1 MDGPQDFGVA
11 TGHAR
16 RDASLERLEMCQD
29 GWGLQHRQE
38 EAEDLQSGA
47 DVGDVRLRWL
57 LLQEDKKGGKK
68 QTSER
73 LIRQS
78 ARPCVQETPLHRTR
92 RRKHPLL
99 VFHIPIIKERKTL
112 LPTMKTMFCTHML

>member
-1 MDGPQDFGVA
+1 MRHSKLTGLRGEDAHEARQERMDGPQDFGVA

-47 DVGDVRLRWL
+47 DVGDVSLCWL
-57 LLQEDKKGGKK
+57 LLQEEKKGGKNK
-68 QTSER
+68 
-73 LIRQS
+73 
-78 ARPCVQETPLHRTR
+78 PV
-92 RRKHPLL
+92 KD
-99 VFHIPIIKERKTL
+99 
-112 LPTMKTMFCTHML
+112 